1 MNIDVVE
8 RRSDKHSD
16 KAKKNKILKRVLMG
30 VIIVVL
36 ISAWL
41 FIVKYGIDLGKE
53 YIDDA
58 LSAVEMRG
66 IESQQRLVEQ
76 NTELNKDIET
86 LNGDIE
92 KLRSEITA
100 LNDEILLFSLEV
112 RSLKSSIDIIDT
124 SVTNSVEIQAE
135 FGSKIQDLDDGLQEL
150 RKSLN
155 ILLEAP
161 SE

>member
-1 MNIDVVE
+1 MNSEVVE

-16 KAKKNKILKRVLMG
+16 AAKKKKVIKGVLTGFFIL
-30 VIIVVL
+30 IL
-36 ISAWL
+36 IAAWL

-58 LSAVEMRG
+58 LSSVEMRG
-66 IESQQRLVEQ
+66 LENHQRLVEQ
-76 NTELNKDIET
+76 NAELNLDIET

-92 KLRSEITA
+92 KLRSEITK

-112 RSLKSSIDIIDT
+112 RSLKSSIDIIDS
-124 SVTNSVEIQAE
+124 SVSNSVAIQAE
-135 FGSKIQDLDDGLQEL
+135 IGTKIQNLDNGLQEL
-150 RKSLN
+150 KKSLN